1 MLLELPGRIP
11 DLSVSPE
18 YLNMKKFYY
27 GVLLLISTATLG
39 QQLQGDTAK
48 VKTDTTK
55 KEKSKKREFLPLD
68 PGRKIS
74 VKSTEGS
81 WMSLDVSPDGKTI
94 AFDLL
99 GDIYLLPFSG
109 GKAKAFLKDMSFESH
124 PKFSPD
130 GKNLLVISDRSGGE
144 NAWRFSLDRKDSLQ
158 ITKGNTDNFQA
169 AEWSPDGNYV
179 VVSKGRRNLKLWL
192 FHKDG
197 GGGAQL
203 ITKPDNMKT
212 IEPAF
217 GNDNRYVY
225 FSQRTGAWNYNAQ
238 LPQYQVALYD
248 RETGEIDTRTNRYG
262 SGFAPTLSPD
272 GKWLVYGSRYNDKT
286 GLIIRDLKSGVEK
299 WLAYPVQRDE
309 QESIA
314 PMGVLPAMSF
324 TPDSKELVASYGG
337 KIYRIPVAGG
347 DAIEIPFEVDSELE
361 LGPKLE
367 FKYPIGNET
376 EMTVTQIRDGKVSP
390 DGKQLAFTA
399 LNRLY
404 VMDLPNG
411 TPRRISAFDFT
422 EAMPVWS
429 PDGSQLAWVTW
440 ENKGGHLYK
449 INMKARNAQPL
460 KLTTSPALY
469 TEPSWSYNN
478 NRIVV
483 MIGSSQFFEEAEGP
497 FAFSSQ
503 ENIAWIS
510 ADGGQINIVD
520 KAKGRSN
527 PHFVKSNDRIY
538 LYHNQK
544 GLVSVRWD
552 GTDEKAHVKVTGIT
566 TYGTTFEQHCMMVES
581 EMEPTK
587 EPANADYITM
597 APEGDQA
604 LVQINNEIYVV
615 TVPKVGLE
623 APKISVSDP
632 AASQFPSRKLTKLG
646 GQFASWNTDGKKVFW
661 SIGNAFFTY
670 DIDQAKIKEEELRK
684 KKEAEEKAKVDA
696 ERKEGDNKDK
706 KDSDKS
712 EEDDKEK
719 KDEGYKA
726 GEIRVKVK
734 VPRDIPDGKALLMNA
749 RIITMKGDE
758 VIESGDILIENSR
771 IKKVGAAGS
780 IAVDGSVQKIDLAGK
795 TVIPGFVDTHAHMW
809 PSWGIH
815 KNQVWMYAANLAY
828 GVTTTRDPQTGTT
841 DVLTYGDLVEAGK
854 IVGPRVYSTGPGVGY
869 WAYNI
874 KDLDQA
880 RDVLKQYSEYYNT
893 KYIKMYLVGNRQHRQ
908 WVIMAA
914 KEQGL
919 KPTTEGGL
927 DFKLNI
933 TNILD
938 GYPGHE
944 HAFPIYPLYKDFTK
958 LVAESGTTYTPT
970 LLVAYGGPFAENYYY
985 ATENVNADPKLNNF
999 TPKGELDE
1007 KSRRRGGWFMFDEH
1021 VFPDHAKFVNDLVKA
1036 GGNAG
1041 VGSHGQLQGLG
1052 YHWELWSIQSGGMTN
1067 HDALKVATIHG
1078 AIGLGL
1084 DGDLGSI
1091 EAGKLADLIILNK
1104 NPLENIRNTNTIDKV
1119 MKNGRL
1125 FDGSTLDEVYPIHR
1139 KIMNNW
1145 QQNRPEGTPG
1155 IR

>member
-1 MLLELPGRIP
+1 
-11 DLSVSPE
+11 
-18 YLNMKKFYY
+18 MKKIYL
-27 GVLLLISTATLG
+27 GLLLLAVATPSFS
-39 QQLQGDTAK
+39 QTHFADTAK
-48 VKTDTTK
+48 TKADTTK

-74 VKSTEGS
+74 IHSTEGS
-81 WMSLDVSPDGKTI
+81 WMSLDVSPDGKTV
-94 AFDLL
+94 AFDFL
-99 GDIYLLPFSG
+99 GDIYLLPISG
-109 GKAKAFLKDMSFESH
+109 GKAKAFLKDISFESH

-130 GKNLLVISDRSGGE
+130 GKHLLVISDRSGGE
-144 NAWRFSLDRKDSLQ
+144 NVWRFSLDRKDSLQ
-158 ITKGNTDNFQA
+158 ITKGNTDNFQSA
-169 AEWSPDGNYV
+169 DWSPDGNYV
-179 VVSKGRRNLKLWL
+179 VAAKGRRNLKLWL
-192 FHKDG
+192 YHKDG

-217 GNDNRYVY
+217 GNDNRYIY

-238 LPQYQVALYD
+238 LPQYQVSLYD

-262 SGFAPTLSPD
+262 SGFAPTLSAD
-272 GKWLVYGSRYNDKT
+272 GRWLVYGTRYNDKT

-324 TPDSKELVASYGG
+324 TPDSKELLASYGG

-347 DAIEIPFEVDSELE
+347 DAIEIPFEVDAEIE
-361 LGPKLE
+361 LGPMLE
-367 FKYPIGNET
+367 FKYPIT
-376 EMTVTQIRDGKVSP
+376 DDKQMIVTQIRDGKVSP

-404 VMDLPNG
+404 VMDLPAG
-411 TPRRISAFDFT
+411 APRRISDFNFT
-422 EAMPVWS
+422 EAMPAWS
-429 PDGSQLAWVTW
+429 TDGTQLAWVTW
-440 ENKGGHLYK
+440 ENKGGHVYK
-449 INMKARNAQPL
+449 INVKQKNAQPVR
-460 KLTTSPALY
+460 LTSSAALY
-469 TEPSWSYNN
+469 TEPAWSYN

-483 MIGSSQFFEEAEGP
+483 MIGSSQFFEDAEGP

-510 ADGGQINIVD
+510 GDGGPLNIVD

-538 LYHNQK
+538 LYHNGK
-544 GLVSVRWD
+544 GLVSLRWD
-552 GTDEKAHVKVTGIT
+552 GTDEKAHLKVTGIT

-581 EMEPTK
+581 EMEPQR

-597 APEGDQA
+597 APEGDVA
-604 LVQINNEIYVV
+604 LAQINNEIYMV

-632 AASQFPSRKLTKLG
+632 SNSQFPSRKLTKLG
-646 GQFASWNTDGKKVFW
+646 GQFASWSADSKKIFW

-670 DIDQAKIKEEELRK
+670 NIDQAKAKDDELRK
-684 KKEAEEKAKVDA
+684 KREAEEKAKVDE
-696 ERKEGDNKDK
+696 ERGKDDDKKDKKKDK
-706 KDSDKS
+706 KD
-712 EEDDKEK
+712 DKEA
-719 KDEGYKA
+719 KDDGYKA
-726 GEIRVKVK
+726 EEIRVKVA
-734 VPRDIPDGKALLMNA
+734 VERDIPDGRALLMNA
-749 RIITMKGDE
+749 RIITMKGNE
-758 VIESGDILIENSR
+758 VIESGDILIENNR
-771 IKKVGAAGS
+771 IRKVGAAGS
-780 IAVDGSVQKIDLAGK
+780 IKVDGKVERIDLAGK

-828 GVTTTRDPQTGTT
+828 GVTTTRDPQTGST
-841 DVLTYGDLVEAGK
+841 DVLTYADLVEAGK

-908 WVIMAA
+908 WIIMAA

-927 DFKLNI
+927 DFRLNL
-933 TNILD
+933 TQILD

-944 HAFPIYPLYKDFTK
+944 HAFPIYPLYSDVTK
-958 LVAESGTTYTPT
+958 LVAESATTYTPT
-970 LLVAYGGPFAENYYY
+970 LLVSYGGPFAENYYY
-985 ATENVNADPKLNNF
+985 ATENVNGDEKLNTF
-999 TPKGELDE
+999 TPKGELDA
-1007 KSRRRGGWFMFDEH
+1007 KSRRRSGWFMFDEH
-1021 VFPDHAKFVNDLVKA
+1021 VFPDHAKFVNDLVKI
-1036 GGNAG
+1036 GGTAG

-1052 YHWELWSIQSGGMTN
+1052 YHWELWSIQSGGMSN
-1067 HDALKVATIHG
+1067 HDALRTATILG
-1078 AIGLGL
+1078 ARGLGL

-1091 EAGKLADLIILNK
+1091 EEGKLADLIILNK
-1104 NPLENIRNTNTIDKV
+1104 NPLENIRNSNTIDRV

-1125 FDGSTLDEVYPIHR
+1125 FDGATLDEVYPIHR
-1139 KIMNNW
+1139 KILNNW
-1145 QQNRPEGTPG
+1145 QQSRPLGTPG